1 MSTKTT
7 FKRIALV
14 TVAALGFGVLTTV
27 VPAQAAVATT
37 LNAAVGPNGAT
48 SLTVVGGDTNTAG
61 ALVRLDVTNDETVTP
76 VGGGLGSGD
85 TIIGSVT
92 AVPTTVLAKTLA
104 ANGGSLA
111 DTSLTPGLGRSDFV
125 MLESIGQTS
134 GVPATTVAATTT
146 SINTDWTKMVDLR
159 AGTTN
164 LDTATVDAA
173 AGADGVVRAA
183 NTGYNNKDGIAQVTT
198 GVSTKSYYVTIKPRA
213 GSDVID
219 RGAYTFSFQLTNAA
233 GIVISTKTVKIDFV
247 SAAARTDATVTL
259 NPVGTFI
266 ANSALT
272 SYDSAT
278 ADAYVSLTLRNRDGG
293 LIRNHLG
300 EGVMPSAR
308 IQMSTSAAPGF
319 VDTMTLTLNDSGT
332 YGSDFGTDVAPIGG
346 GTLQSYDGVYGITG
360 TLPNL
365 ATSAVAGSV
374 VSYRW
379 WAGYGNATLLT
390 PALTVF
396 GGTVAGGLTAN
407 PALTDVLAT
416 AAGMS
421 TADQAVASN
430 IGSTTKN
437 FTVPL
442 TTTSVTLKF
451 TIQNGADTAAAGA
464 LITVTPTWN
473 AVNGSAAVTPATST
487 TGTVYTTDALGNFSV
502 TLTNAA
508 PIDTSMATLVLSGG
522 AAFGTGK
529 NTVTVTWAR
538 AKATTISVLD
548 PVAGVTVLTGSTNVT
563 TVRVRDQ
570 FGVNMSG
577 QAVSV
582 TEAIAPAPAVAST
595 TVITPIVTDAKG
607 EATYSYTAAAT
618 TTKAT
623 LTFNTTPT
631 AVTTAAV
638 QVYDYLATLPVVAT
652 LTAYHGFTWGSTNSS
667 GTATTL
673 TPATGIYASGATM
686 LTLDDAR
693 NISKSL
699 VGTDTSATNDE
710 IVLRFTGLTAAGVS
724 ATGASVTITA
734 GTGGW
739 ILNSSGLPAKSR
751 TFSVTADGVTA
762 NVMATGTGAITFTA
776 TSGTVTATAAMW
788 VAGRTDTAGRFI
800 TVTSAK
806 TGTANGTGTP
816 VTVAVTDRYGNP
828 VSNVALNVVASGVGS
843 FMGGAITQSFTT
855 DASGTYTFLANTG
868 VSEGGVA
875 KFTATTGNTAAGF
888 SSLAGYVG
896 ATEVDATL
904 AAGNS
909 SASTEITF
917 AAGSSATDVAQ
928 AATDAAAEATDAAN
942 AATDAANAAAEAA
955 DAATAAAQDAADA
968 VAALSTQVS
977 EMVNALKKQ
986 ITALTNLVIKIQK
999 KVRA

>member
-48 SLTVVGGDTNTAG
+48 SLTVVGGDTNSAG

-85 TIIGSVT
+85 TIVGSVT

-111 DTSLTPGLGRSDFV
+111 DTTLAPGLGRSDFV
-125 MLESIGQTS
+125 MLESNGQTS
-134 GVPATTVAATTT
+134 GVPATTTAATTT

-159 AGTTN
+159 DSRTN
-164 LDTATVDAA
+164 LDTGTVDFAT
-173 AGADGVVRAA
+173 GADGTITAS
-183 NTGYNNKDGIAQVTT
+183 NTGFNNKDGIAQVTT
-198 GVSTKSYYVTIKPRA
+198 GVSTKSYYVTIKPRL

-266 ANSALT
+266 ANTALA

-332 YGSDFGTDVAPIGG
+332 YGSDFGTDVAPRGG

-390 PALTVF
+390 PALTLF
-396 GGTVAGGLTAN
+396 SSTVAGGLTAN

-421 TADQAVASN
+421 LTDQALATN
-430 IGSTTKN
+430 IGSTARN
-437 FTVPL
+437 FTVP
-442 TTTSVTLKF
+442 TTTKSATLKF
-451 TIQNGADTAAAGA
+451 TIQSGADTAAAGA

-473 AVNGSAAVTPATST
+473 SINGSADVTPATST
-487 TGTVYTTDALGNFSV
+487 TGTVYTADANGNFSITV
-502 TLTNAA
+502 TNAA
-508 PIDTSMATLVLSGG
+508 PIATSKLTLVLSGG
-522 AAFGTGK
+522 AAFGVGT
-529 NTVTVTWAR
+529 NTVSITWA
-538 AKATTISVLD
+538 APAVSTITVVD
-548 PVAGVTVLTGSTNVT
+548 PVASVTALTGSTNVT
-563 TVRVRDQ
+563 TVLVRDQ
-570 FGVNMSG
+570 FGNPVSG
-577 QAVSV
+577 QAVTVSV
-582 TEAIAPAPAVAST
+582 AILPAPAVAST
-595 TVITPIVTDAKG
+595 TVIAPIVTGANG
-607 EATYSYTAAAT
+607 TATYSYTAAAT

-623 LTFNTTPT
+623 ITFQTAPV
-631 AVTTAAV
+631 AVTA
-638 QVYDYLATLPVVAT
+638 QSHVYDYLATLPVVST
-652 LTAYHGFTWGSTNSS
+652 LAAYHGFTWGATNSS

-673 TPATGIYASGATM
+673 TPATGIYASGTTM

-693 NISKSL
+693 DISKSL
-699 VGTDTSATNDE
+699 VGTDSSATNDE
-710 IVLRFTGLTAAGVS
+710 IVLRFTALTSAGVS
-724 ATGASVTITA
+724 ATGAAVTITA

-739 ILNSSGLPAKSR
+739 ILDAAGLPAKSR
-751 TFSVTADGVTA
+751 TFAVGSTGVTA
-762 NVMATGTGAITFTA
+762 NVLATGTGAITFTA
-776 TSGTVTATAAMW
+776 TSGTVTASASMW

-800 TVTSAK
+800 TVTGAK
-806 TGTANGTGTP
+806 TGTANGTGVP

-855 DASGTYTFLANTG
+855 DASGTYTFLANTY
-868 VSEGGVA
+868 SSDGGVA

-888 SSLAGYVG
+888 SSAAGYVG

-909 SASTEITF
+909 SASADITF
-917 AAGSSATDVAQ
+917 AAGASATDVAQ

-968 VAALSTQVS
+968 VAALSTQVTELVS
-977 EMVNALKKQ
+977 ALRKQ
-986 ITALTNLVIKIQK
+986 ITSLTNLVIKIQK